1 MIQFDREKYIR
12 IMRAE
17 GVSKALTILQ
27 LDTER
32 WEADTFEGDQGY
44 QPEMWKD
51 LLAIRDFSRE
61 LWDMSLREQG
71 RKSEKH

>member
-17 GVSKALTILQ
+17 GVSKALTVLH

-32 WEADTFEGDQGY
+32 WEAETFEGDKGY

-51 LLAIRDFSRE
+51 LLSIRDFSRE
-61 LWDMSLREQG
+61 LWDMHLREQQAP
-71 RKSEKH
+71 KH